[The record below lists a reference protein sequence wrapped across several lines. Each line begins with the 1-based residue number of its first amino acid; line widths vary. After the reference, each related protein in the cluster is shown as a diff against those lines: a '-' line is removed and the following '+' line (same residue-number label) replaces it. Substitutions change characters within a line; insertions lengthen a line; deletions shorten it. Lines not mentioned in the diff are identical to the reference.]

1 MLTHLEGMPQ
11 PENRKSKLYLTVF
24 VKRLPTLILSQIAY
38 QFTLYFFLYIYTII
52 SEETS
57 HEVPGLFRI
66 PPQKNKAGTTN
77 ENPLRKLQKRMLSV
91 NIVVCKV

>member
-24 VKRLPTLILSQIAY
+24 VTRLPTLTLSQIAY

-66 PPQKNKAGTTN
+66 PPQKTKL
-77 ENPLRKLQKRMLSV
+77 EPLTKTPYESFKSECLV
-91 NIVVCKV
+91 